1 MPDTETGASLLLT
14 RSIAYFMAAVAWAPL
29 AVVNAPQMYG
39 CRLGSPGSLTLNEK
53 KKDKFKGNTVFYSFN
68 KNLFTST
75 LIQS

>member
-53 KKDKFKGNTVFYSFN
+53 KRI
-68 KNLFTST
+68 NLMESLYFTHLT
-75 LIQS
+75 KTYLLLL